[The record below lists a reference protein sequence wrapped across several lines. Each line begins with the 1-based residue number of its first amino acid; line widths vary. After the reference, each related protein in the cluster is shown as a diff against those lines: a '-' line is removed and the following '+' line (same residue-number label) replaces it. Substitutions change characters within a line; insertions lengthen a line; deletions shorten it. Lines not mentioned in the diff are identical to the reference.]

1 MKDKFKVGVIG
12 SGFIGPAH
20 VEAIRRLGFDVVAV
34 AEANQE
40 LADQAAKKLFI
51 PKAYGAWK
59 DLVADNEITIIHI
72 TSPNYLHFEQAKAA
86 IEAGKHVI
94 CEKPLAMDSKQSSEL
109 VKLAK
114 TKGLVN
120 AVNFNLRFYPL
131 IQESHEL
138 VRSGRLGD
146 KIYIIQGCY
155 LQDWLL
161 FDTDWNWRLES
172 KLGGDLRAV
181 SDIGSHWIDLVTY
194 ITESKVLSVFANF
207 STFLPVRKKPVKKID
222 TFGGKFEVDMQYEE
236 QPICTEDYASII
248 FKFDNGAQGVTS
260 ISQVSSGRKNYLSFE
275 IYGSKSSLMWDSE
288 DPNQLTI
295 GNRTTP
301 NQIIIKDP
309 SLMSDGSRWSASY
322 PGGHT
327 EGYPDTL
334 KQLQKTVYEYI
345 SEGNFS
351 AKPTFP
357 TFEDG
362 HNIILINEAILQSAR
377 EQSWVNVKY

>member
-40 LADQAAKKLFI
+40 LANQAAQKLFI
-51 PKAYGAWK
+51 PKAYGDWK
-59 DLVADNEITIIHI
+59 DLVADNEITVIHI

-114 TKGLVN
+114 AKGLVN

-181 SDIGSHWIDLVTY
+181 ADIGSHWIDLVTY
-194 ITESKVLSVFANF
+194 ITESKVISVFANF
-207 STFLPVRKKPVKKID
+207 STFLPVRKKTVKKID
-222 TFGGKFEVDMQYEE
+222 TFGGKLEVDMQYEE
-236 QPICTEDYASII
+236 QPIRTEDYASII
-248 FKFDNGAQGVTS
+248 FKFDSGAQGVTS
-260 ISQVSSGRKNYLSFE
+260 ISQVSSGRKNYLFFE
-275 IYGSKSSLMWDSE
+275 INGSKSSLMWDSE